1 MDILSLDWEVYWDTV
16 IGGRR
21 ELWIMDI
28 LSLDWRL
35 LGDIEMG
42 GQRALWI
49 YHYLIEGCSMSI
61 QG

>member
-35 LGDIEMG
+35 LGDTEMG
-42 GQRALWI
+42 P
-49 YHYLIEGCSMSI
+49 EGAMDISLLD
-61 QG
+61 